1 MLFYSMPATPQTP
14 DELDALVEALLT
26 DPLFRQNT
34 AAKLRQILKAQ
45 NASMVNRLLD
55 GATGG
60 NPPDY
65 AALLAALRGKQD
77 KVQPRTAN
85 YYKPG
90 LPATDLL
97 NLEVI
102 LDYFFNQPSGTLA
115 YMHTFRYCTEAEAQG
130 DFGGETLNR
139 LDYSTLYTFSR
150 VLVEKYREDP
160 SDLTSPTHFQE
171 LIAVYDPNAPA
182 SRQGW
187 RTSGG
192 AAANAGRI
200 GLQLVKLDDPA
211 ATGVLKHDVN
221 LGVSRNQ
228 LRYDIDE
235 QGAFFIQALQDMAAP
250 VPQPVRGQTTA
261 YWKPTD
267 PPPVPG
273 GGPMLST
280 FDLRDVPTSVRDAVR
295 DPSNTWVYGDL
306 TAYGNATL
314 QNAGAPPAQ
323 AGQHASILVG
333 TAVLRSGQGFDAF
346 EKGSTTI
353 AWRYR
358 YERRNDGT
366 SGWTRTGKTA

>member
-1 MLFYSMPATPQTP
+1 MPASPQTP
-14 DELDALVEALLT
+14 DELDDLVRALLT
-26 DPLFRQNT
+26 DPLFHQNT
-34 AAKLRQILKAQ
+34 AAKLRQILLAQ

-90 LPATDLL
+90 LPAMDLL

-102 LDYFFNQPSGTLA
+102 LDYFFTQSSQPSGLLA
-115 YMHTFRYCTEAEAQG
+115 YLHTFRYCTQAEAAL
-130 DFGGETLNR
+130 DFGGETLDQ

-160 SDLTSPTHFQE
+160 SDLSSPTHFQE

-235 QGAFFIQALQDMAAP
+235 QGAFFIRALQDMVAP

-261 YWKPTD
+261 FWEPTAD
-267 PPPVPG
+267 PGVPG
-273 GGPMLST
+273 GNGGGTTDTRVLG
-280 FDLRDVPTSVRDAVR
+280 DVPTQKALAVIAAYKANGGPIIET
-295 DPSNTWVYGDL
+295 DELYYGQEFMDDY
-306 TAYGNATL
+306 TEPGDEFWYICRPRRPATTGGPTVWKWSRY
-314 QNAGAPPAQ
+314 NEAG
-323 AGQHASILVG
+323 V
-333 TAVLRSGQGFDAF
+333 
-346 EKGSTTI
+346 
-353 AWRYR
+353 
-358 YERRNDGT
+358 
-366 SGWTRTGKTA
+366 